1 VEEAEEA
8 EEAEEEEEAPH
19 QEEVPPHHPT
29 QEAFEASHPPS
40 SVAIA
45 PEATHSYAN
54 SNATND

>member
-1 VEEAEEA
+1 V
-8 EEAEEEEEAPH
+8 EEAEEEEALH

-45 PEATHSYAN
+45 PEVTHSYAN